1 MNDPVDDVKADL
13 RAALKARAGEP
24 ATTPAE
30 AAAQITEIRGA
41 LTRDLDALR
50 GRIPEPSELSG
61 QTKQVGA
68 AAGIATVVLGAG
80 GLVLRSK
87 GRRKAEEEAVRVQA
101 VALAREIARL
111 DLEPQDVVDDGSGS
125 WVRKVTA
132 VVALAAAIG
141 GAVVAIR
148 QRMVGD
154 EDIWDAPA

>member
-1 MNDPVDDVKADL
+1 MNDPVDDVKAEL
-13 RAALKARAGEP
+13 SVALQERAGEP
-24 ATTPAE
+24 ASSPDE
-30 AAAQITEIRGA
+30 AATQITEIRAA

-68 AAGIATVVLGAG
+68 AAGIATVILGAG

-87 GRRKAEEEAVRVQA
+87 GKRKAEEEAVRAQA

-111 DLEPQDVVDDGSGS
+111 DLEPDDVVEEGSGG
-125 WVRKVTA
+125 WIGKMTA
-132 VVALAAAIG
+132 VVAIVAAIG

-148 QRMVGD
+148 QRMAGD
-154 EDIWDAPA
+154 EDVWDAPA